1 MIPTIKFVFFFF
13 SNRNSRPQLE
23 PGGRRSKE
31 GGRCVISPYI
41 RRPFLGKVTL
51 VTLLADIFLT
61 IRRLTLANPLYLNEV
76 LWSTA
81 PPQLQKLIIHSTTET
96 ARPLSSNRTN
106 SQATRLPPT
115 TVIHFV
121 SHYLDDTFRHFPT
134 QFTPFTLR
142 LFSRRDD
149 TPDESRSI
157 TPHQRRMFKD

>member
-31 GGRCVISPYI
+31 GGRCFISPYI

-81 PPQLQKLIIHSTTET
+81 PPQLQKLIIHSTAET

-121 SHYLDDTFRHFPT
+121 SHYLDDTFRHFHPFYSAPLLT
-134 QFTPFTLR
+134 QR
-142 LFSRRDD
+142 WHAGRK
-149 TPDESRSI
+149 SI
-157 TPHQRRMFKD
+157 HHSTSETDV

>member
-31 GGRCVISPYI
+31 GGRCFISPYI

-61 IRRLTLANPLYLNEV
+61 LRRLTLANPLYLNKV

-81 PPQLQKLIIHSTTET
+81 PPQLQKLIIHSTAET

-121 SHYLDDTFRHFPT
+121 SHYLDDTFRHFH
-134 QFTPFTLR
+134 PFLLCASSHAEMT
-142 LFSRRDD
+142 RRTTVDPSL
-149 TPDESRSI
+149 T
-157 TPHQRRMFKD
+157 HQRRVIKD